1 MCIKLEILLAIFIVL
16 FQSFI
21 FASVTSI
28 IQKYKYSQRDYIILT
43 FGIVIPSIILYLI
56 FDKNSLLYLIFCFFI
71 FYFKRAKIIGIITVL
86 LTILVLMINDFVA
99 TWFFAY
105 LNTYHINFY
114 VASLIYMIVFALGCY
129 IFSFI
134 IITLFNK
141 LKTSWLY
148 INKFYLI
155 VLSLFLAS
163 GFLIFFSLLNTT
175 VGDLYEFRNFGII
188 YFISFSVFAILA
200 ILIIATTLTI
210 EREINYKRKKQ
221 ELDDYYKYTVQIE
234 KINNK
239 MRKFRHDYTNILL
252 TMSEY
257 LREDDLE
264 GLKQYYHEHISPLKS
279 EFESNTMRLNG
290 IENLKVREIKGLI
303 TTKILQAQENNIE
316 ITVEVAD
323 EITQIDMDAIQLSRV
338 LGIIMD
344 NAIEASNTIEDP
356 IIQIAFIKT
365 DASVMIIIMNKA
377 PKDMPKLH
385 TLFQDGFSTKGNNR
399 GIGLTTLK
407 EIIDQTDNVFL
418 DTTIENHYFIQKL
431 EIMNDYE

>member
-1 MCIKLEILLAIFIVL
+1 ISVLISILILLISDFIATGVYTYL
-16 FQSFI
+16 YAYPVNYYLSTLVYMMVF
-21 FASVTSI
+21 
-28 IQKYKYSQRDYIILT
+28 T
-43 FGIVIPSIILYLI
+43 FSCFCV
-56 FDKNSLLYLIFCFFI
+56 SL
-71 FYFKRAKIIGIITVL
+71 V
-86 LTILVLMINDFVA
+86 FV
-99 TWFFAY
+99 
-105 LNTYHINFY
+105 
-114 VASLIYMIVFALGCY
+114 
-129 IFSFI
+129 
-134 IITLFNK
+134 TLFNK
-141 LKTSWLY
+141 FKSSWLY
-148 INKFYLI
+148 MNKFYLAML
-155 VLSLFLAS
+155 VLFLAS
-163 GFLIFFSLLNTT
+163 GFIIFSSILPKT
-175 VGDLYEFRNFGII
+175 VNNVYDFKYLGII
-188 YFISFSVFAILA
+188 YFISFSVFA

-365 DASVMIIIMNKA
+365 DESVMIIIMNKA